1 MGWVDTQDKLIIRIK
16 RKIIVKRRLYYRLA
30 LLSLLMVVTGCD
42 KRDCNGDLDGMWQL
56 LEWRD
61 KENVVKAT
69 KDDMIFYSFQLQMAD
84 FRKVGNE
91 IRTSLKVTPEQ
102 IIFYDPIKYK
112 GNGHDG
118 FLPMSELSSF
128 GVPED
133 GIMWIQVLTGSRMEL
148 KTNNQDILIFRKY

>member
-1 MGWVDTQDKLIIRIK
+1 MQDKIIIRIK
-16 RKIIVKRRLYYRLA
+16 RKIIVKRRLYIIA
-30 LLSLLMVVTGCD
+30 LLSLLMAVTGCD
-42 KRDCNGDLDGMWQL
+42 KRDCNGDLDGMWQM

-84 FRKVGNE
+84 FSKVGNE

-102 IIFYDPIKYK
+102 IIIYDPIIYK

-118 FLPMSELSSF
+118 ILPMSELSSF

>member
-1 MGWVDTQDKLIIRIK
+1 MGWVDIQDKIIIRIK
-16 RKIIVKRRLYYRLA
+16 RKIIVKRRLYIIA
-30 LLSLLMVVTGCD
+30 LLSLLMAVTGCD
-42 KRDCNGDLDGMWQL
+42 KRDCNGDLDGMWQM

-84 FRKVGNE
+84 FRKVDNE

-102 IIFYDPIKYK
+102 IIIYDPIIYK
-112 GNGHDG
+112 GNGHDEIR
-118 FLPMSELSSF
+118 PMSELSVF

>member
-1 MGWVDTQDKLIIRIK
+1 
-16 RKIIVKRRLYYRLA
+16 
-30 LLSLLMVVTGCD
+30 MVVTGCD
-42 KRDCNGDLDGMWQL
+42 KRDCNGDLDGMWQM

-84 FRKVGNE
+84 FRKVDNE

-102 IIFYDPIKYK
+102 IIIYDPIIYK
-112 GNGHDG
+112 GNGHDEIR
-118 FLPMSELSSF
+118 PMSELSIF

>member
-1 MGWVDTQDKLIIRIK
+1 MK
-16 RKIIVKRRLYYRLA
+16 RKLYILA

-42 KRDCNGDLDGMWQL
+42 KRDCNGDLDGMWQM

-84 FRKVGNE
+84 FRKGNAE

-102 IIFYDPIKYK
+102 IIIYDPIIYK
-112 GNGHDG
+112 GNGHDEIR
-118 FLPMSELSSF
+118 PMSELSVF

>member
-1 MGWVDTQDKLIIRIK
+1 MGWVDMQDKLIIRIK
-16 RKIIVKRRLYYRLA
+16 RKIIVKRRFYILA
-30 LLSLLMVVTGCD
+30 LLSLLMAVTGCD
-42 KRDCNGDLDGMWQL
+42 KRDCNGDLDGMWQM

-102 IIFYDPIKYK
+102 IIIYDPIKYK

>member
-1 MGWVDTQDKLIIRIK
+1 M
-16 RKIIVKRRLYYRLA
+16 KRRFYILA

-42 KRDCNGDLDGMWQL
+42 KRDCNGDLDGMWQM

-84 FRKVGNE
+84 FRKVDNE

-102 IIFYDPIKYK
+102 IIIYDPIIYK
-112 GNGHDG
+112 GNGHDEIR
-118 FLPMSELSSF
+118 PMSELSVF

>member
-1 MGWVDTQDKLIIRIK
+1 
-16 RKIIVKRRLYYRLA
+16 
-30 LLSLLMVVTGCD
+30 MVVTGCD
-42 KRDCNGDLDGMWQL
+42 KRDCNGDLDGMWQM

-84 FRKVGNE
+84 FRKVDNE

-102 IIFYDPIKYK
+102 IIIYDPIIYK
-112 GNGHDG
+112 GNGHDEIR
-118 FLPMSELSSF
+118 PMSELSVF

>member
-1 MGWVDTQDKLIIRIK
+1 M
-16 RKIIVKRRLYYRLA
+16 KRRLYYILA

-42 KRDCNGDLDGMWQL
+42 KRDCNGDLDGMWQM

-84 FRKVGNE
+84 FSKVGNE

-102 IIFYDPIKYK
+102 IIIYDPIIYK

>member
-1 MGWVDTQDKLIIRIK
+1 MKRGFYII
-16 RKIIVKRRLYYRLA
+16 A

-42 KRDCNGDLDGMWQL
+42 KRDCNGDLDGMWQM

-84 FRKVGNE
+84 FRKVDNE

-102 IIFYDPIKYK
+102 IIIYDPIIYK
-112 GNGHDG
+112 GNGHDEIR
-118 FLPMSELSSF
+118 PMSELSVF

-148 KTNNQDILIFRKY
+148 KTNNQDVLIFRKY

>member
-1 MGWVDTQDKLIIRIK
+1 MKRGFYII
-16 RKIIVKRRLYYRLA
+16 A

-42 KRDCNGDLDGMWQL
+42 KRDCNGDLDGMWQM

-84 FRKVGNE
+84 FRKVDNE

-102 IIFYDPIKYK
+102 IIIYDPIIYK
-112 GNGHDG
+112 GNGHDEIR
-118 FLPMSELSSF
+118 PMSELSVF

>member
-1 MGWVDTQDKLIIRIK
+1 MGWGDIQDKLIIRIK
-16 RKIIVKRRLYYRLA
+16 RKIIVKRRLYYILA

-42 KRDCNGDLDGMWQL
+42 KRDCNGDLDGMWQM

-102 IIFYDPIKYK
+102 IIIYDPIIYK

-118 FLPMSELSSF
+118 ILLMSELSSF

>member
-1 MGWVDTQDKLIIRIK
+1 
-16 RKIIVKRRLYYRLA
+16 
-30 LLSLLMVVTGCD
+30 MVVTGCD
-42 KRDCNGDLDGMWQL
+42 KRDCNGDLDGMWQM

-84 FRKVGNE
+84 FRKVDNE

-102 IIFYDPIKYK
+102 IIIYDPIIYK
-112 GNGHDG
+112 GNGHDEIR
-118 FLPMSELSSF
+118 PMSELSVF

-148 KTNNQDILIFRKY
+148 KTNNQDVLIFRKY

>member
-1 MGWVDTQDKLIIRIK
+1 MGWVDIQDKLIIRIK
-16 RKIIVKRRLYYRLA
+16 RKIIVKRRFYIIA
-30 LLSLLMVVTGCD
+30 LLSLLMAVTCCD
-42 KRDCNGDLDGMWQL
+42 KRDCNGDLDDMWQM

-84 FRKVGNE
+84 FRKVDNE

-102 IIFYDPIKYK
+102 IIIYDPIIYK
-112 GNGHDG
+112 GNGHDEIR
-118 FLPMSELSSF
+118 PMSELSVF